1 MDINNKNSNNLVV
14 DLNFLQLVKYF
25 FSQRYF
31 IFIFVAA
38 IPAIVGLWLFF
49 VNKPIYTSNVK
60 MNVDTNKNSI
70 AIDDAMSYFFS
81 QEQQVLSKISQM
93 EDFVNSK
100 LFQKELESFF
110 KNPKKIIT
118 KYPLVKKNLKL
129 TNFYFRNYTK
139 KGVKLTPAYK
149 ASVVAGKIS
158 FSSDTENRNVNI
170 SVSSRIP
177 SVSAAM
183 ANLATHVLLEY
194 NHNEILKK
202 EKSII
207 TFLSEQ
213 TGKLENK
220 LINLENEYVALQK
233 RYKIYSEDVVKNEM
247 NLIHIGNSKGL
258 DEITRELEVN
268 EKLKRKLRLELK
280 NVQSRVGANN
290 QSSLLYLSQLQ
301 KRLDLLNYQESVKSG
316 RGIASKGEKEEVR
329 RKIASVMERYKSRLK
344 KSKPFLTVN
353 PLDNIK
359 DLEKKMMEI
368 DTKVFEL
375 KSKKNAQLKLIAKSE
390 NKIKNIPEATQE
402 LLSIKRRISLTAN
415 LFKQLAVKLQ
425 ETRVREAG
433 QVNDLKVVTY
443 AEPSGRPAGMGVKK
457 SYILSALVGLAV
469 SLMLL
474 LLKFVLIPTVR
485 DASDLEKIG
494 IKVIGTLPFY
504 RSKRK
509 TVLSM
514 GSDPSVILE
523 DESVGYEANLIR
535 KTRFLL
541 QKEINKTKRLYSA
554 DNGATIISVCS
565 ANSNEGKTF
574 FSSNLSLSLSKA
586 EQKVLL
592 IDVDFM
598 KPDVK
603 DYFKDKKTN
612 NSRKISFNDFS
623 MRLRTVNEGFDI
635 LDAPSSSKNIADYL
649 QGKSFKKLVSELK
662 KEYDIIIF
670 DTPAIDGYLE
680 PMVISQFA
688 NIILFI
694 VNQRITLLDDV
705 VTAVKRINDGST
717 ENVLGIINFTY
728 EEYRTNIKKKK
739 SA

>member
-1 MDINNKNSNNLVV
+1 MDMDNKNSNNLIV
-14 DLNFLQLVKYF
+14 DLNFLQLSKYF

-31 IFIFVAA
+31 IFIFVFA

-49 VNKPIYTSNVK
+49 FNKPIYTSSVK
-60 MNVDTNKNSI
+60 LTVDMNTNSI
-70 AIDDAMSYFFS
+70 AIDDRMSYFFS
-81 QEQQVLSKISQM
+81 QEQQAISKISQI
-93 EDFVNSK
+93 EDFINSK
-100 LFQKELESFF
+100 LFQLQLEKFF
-110 KNPKKIIT
+110 KNPSDVIK
-118 KYPLVKKNLKL
+118 KYPKVEKSLKA
-129 TNFYFRNYTK
+129 TNFYFRNYTPVGIK
-139 KGVKLTPAYK
+139 VNSKYK
-149 ASVVAGKIS
+149 AVIIAGKIG
-158 FSSDTENRNVNI
+158 FASDIEKRSMNL
-170 SVSSRIP
+170 SVDSRIP
-177 SVSAAM
+177 SVSSAM
-183 ANLATHVLLEY
+183 ANLVAYVLLEY

-213 TGKLENK
+213 TSKLELELNG
-220 LINLENEYVALQK
+220 LENEYVALQK
-233 RYKIYSEDVVKNEM
+233 RYKIYSEEVVKNEF
-247 NLIHIGNSKGL
+247 NLIHISNSKGL
-258 DEITRELEVN
+258 DEISRELEVN
-268 EKLKRKLRLELK
+268 QKLKGRLRHELK
-280 NVQSRVGANN
+280 NVQSRVGKNN
-290 QSSLLYLSQLQ
+290 DSSLVYLSQLQ
-301 KRLDLLNYQESVKSG
+301 KRLDLLNYQNSVKDG
-316 RGIASKGEKEEVR
+316 RGVASIQERDLVR
-329 RKIASVMERYKSRLK
+329 QKIANIMTRYKSKLS
-344 KSKPFLTVN
+344 KSKPFLTIN
-353 PLDNIK
+353 PLENIK
-359 DLEKKMMEI
+359 DIEKRIMEI
-368 DTKVFEL
+368 DSKVFEL
-375 KSKKNAQLKLIAKSE
+375 KSKKNAQLKLIARSE
-390 NKIKNIPEATQE
+390 NKIKNIPRATRE
-402 LLSIKRRISLTAN
+402 LLGIKRRIELTSN
-415 LFKQLAVKLQ
+415 LFKQLAEKLQ

-433 QVNDLKVVTY
+433 QVNDLKIVTY

-457 SYILSALVGLAV
+457 SYILSGLVGFAV

-474 LLKFVLIPTVR
+474 LLKFVLIPTIR

-509 TVLSM
+509 TVFSM

-541 QKEINKTKRLYSA
+541 QKEINKTKRLYSS

-574 FSSNLSLSLSKA
+574 FSSNLSLSLSKT

-592 IDVDFM
+592 IDADFM

-603 DYFKDKKTN
+603 DYFKDKKTTD
-612 NSRKISFNDFS
+612 SRKLIFNNFS

-635 LDAPSSSKNIADYL
+635 LDAPSSSENIADYL
-649 QGKSFKKLVSELK
+649 QGKSFKKLVAKLK
-662 KEYDIIIF
+662 QEYDIIIF

-705 VTAVKRINDGST
+705 LTSVKRINDGST

-728 EEYRTNIKKKK
+728 EEYKTNKKFKK
-739 SA
+739 AS